1 MPGAGT
7 GAGARMRLCSAAGAL
22 PGEPVDNAE
31 LEARLGLS
39 AEWVDRFVGT
49 RTRHFAGGTAD
60 LADLCASAARTSLA
74 SAGADARTMDFV
86 VLATATPDALMPT
99 TAAVVADRLGI
110 SGVPVLQ
117 LQSGCSGTVQALALA
132 EALLVSGARRGL
144 VLGGDVC
151 TKHLALDRD
160 FRRMPPAELVNYVLF
175 GDGAGAAVVAAGD
188 GEGTACVAVRH
199 RPVRPGLAPG
209 QRVEWYGAADLGSAE
224 PVPPVSEDYQA
235 VRRLVPELARQEAE
249 QLLALVGWSGQDLDH
264 LLPPQLGGLMTER
277 ITAELRSGLG
287 ARRAAEVSCV
297 AATGN
302 TGNALLLLQLER
314 LLSRIS
320 PGEKA
325 LALCVESSHWIS
337 AGLALEAS

>member
-1 MPGAGT
+1 MSGAGT
-7 GAGARMRLCSAAGAL
+7 GAGVRMRLRSAAGAL

-31 LEARLGLS
+31 LQARLGLS

-49 RTRHFAGGTAD
+49 RTRHFALGTTD
-60 LADLCASAARTSLA
+60 LAGLCTTAARTALA
-74 SAGADARTMDFV
+74 SAGTGAQRMDFV

-110 SGVPVLQ
+110 SGVPVFQ

-132 EALLVSGARRGL
+132 EAMLVSGAGQGL
-144 VLGGDVC
+144 VIGGDVC

-175 GDGAGAAVVAAGD
+175 GDGAGAAVVSAEAGPGSAD
-188 GEGTACVAVRH
+188 CVAVRH
-199 RPVRPGLAPG
+199 RPVRPGLPPG

-224 PVPPVSEDYQA
+224 PYKA
-235 VRRLVPELARQEAE
+235 VQRLVPELAGQEGE
-249 QLLALVGWSGQDLDH
+249 ELLGLVGWSGQDLDH

-277 ITAELRSGLG
+277 ITAELRRVLK
-287 ARRAAEVSCV
+287 ADRAAEVSCV
-297 AATGN
+297 AETGN
-302 TGNALLLLQLER
+302 TGNALLLLQLAR
-314 LLSRIS
+314 LLPRLS